1 VRRTRLLALITLAM
15 INVCTLVAGIAVA
28 RMLPGRLAALRIPY
42 VAGGPTATVSPVLPP
57 GTAERP
63 LPSHAGLV
71 AALSGPLGAAP
82 LGSHV
87 LAVVT
92 DPLTGQVLLSHGAY
106 DPAEPASTAKI
117 ATAAAAIDVLGAVRR
132 FTTRVVQASPGQVV
146 LVGGGD
152 PMLSVGPYP
161 AGEYPRPATLTALA
175 ASTARALRTQRRA
188 SVSVGF
194 DTSLYGGPGFAP
206 GWPEAYVTTG
216 NTTQIVSLEVDQGRL
231 TSAGEPDDA
240 DDPWNFTARAAYPA
254 QMAADAFAALLA
266 RDGISVTGTP
276 APQVAPPG
284 AQPLA
289 SVSSPTVGAMTEVM
303 LAESNNVIA
312 ENLARH
318 VALASGYPATFAGAA
333 AAVTAVVRGLGVT
346 APFTMV
352 DGSGLSPLDQIAPAS
367 LARLLQAVVARPRL
381 HTVLTGLPVAGFSGT
396 LVPGGSVFGR
406 ISGAALGVVRA
417 KTGNLDTV
425 AGLAG
430 LVYDKDGRLL
440 AFAIMADRV
449 TALNAAASAITTAA
463 ANLAALLTPPADRS
477 ATA

>member
-1 VRRTRLLALITLAM
+1 MRRTRLLALITLAM

-42 VAGGPTATVSPVLPP
+42 VAGGTLVTSGPVLPP
-57 GTAERP
+57 GRAAGP
-63 LPSHAGLV
+63 LPSQAGLA
-71 AALSGPLGAAP
+71 AALSGPLSDAA
-82 LGSHV
+82 LGGHV
-87 LAVVT
+87 LAIVT
-92 DPLTGQVLLSHGAY
+92 DPLTGQVLLSRGGNGA
-106 DPAEPASTAKI
+106 AEPASTAKI
-117 ATAAAAIDVLGAVRR
+117 ATATAAIDVLGAGRR
-132 FTTRVVQASPGQVV
+132 FTTKVVQASPGQIV

-161 AGEYPRPATLTALA
+161 AGQYPRPATLTALA
-175 ASTARALRTQRRA
+175 AATARALRAQKRT
-188 SVSVGF
+188 SVSLGF

-231 TSAGEPDDA
+231 TSSGEPDDA
-240 DDPWNFTARAAYPA
+240 DDPGNFTARAAHPA
-254 QMAADAFAALLA
+254 QMAAAAFAALLA
-266 RDGISVTGTP
+266 KNGIRVTGTP
-276 APQVAPPG
+276 AGQVAPPG
-284 AQPLA
+284 AQQLA
-289 SVSSPTVGAMTEVM
+289 SVGSPSVAAMTEVM

-318 VALASGYPATFAGAA
+318 VALASGYPATFAGCA
-333 AAVTAVVRGLGVT
+333 AAVTAVVRGLGVST
-346 APFTMV
+346 AFTMV
-352 DGSGLSPLDQIAPAS
+352 DGSGLSPQDQIAPAS

-406 ISGAALGVVRA
+406 IAGAALGAVRA

-425 AGLAG
+425 ASLAG
-430 LVYDKDGRLL
+430 LAYDKDGRLL
-440 AFAIMADRV
+440 AFAIMADHV

-463 ANLAALLTPPADRS
+463 ANLAAL
-477 ATA
+477 